1 MTQKTFQD
9 RAQGAL
15 VGALS
20 GAQAGFGG
28 IPRRFIDGLEEGEE
42 IVSLSAQLA
51 EQAERD

>member
-20 GAQAGFGG
+20 GAQAGFRGM
-28 IPRRFIDGLEEGEE
+28 PRRFIDGLEEEKR
-42 IVSLSAQLA
+42 SFPCRRSW
-51 EQAERD
+51 